1 MNIARYEP
9 WSLVH
14 RLHQDLDR
22 VFSREFGFANGDES
36 HGAVS
41 DWLPPVDV
49 NETKDAFVLRAD
61 VPGVDPKDI
70 EITMENG
77 VLAIRGQRSSES
89 TKEENG
95 YRRIER
101 SYGRF
106 FRRFTLPETA
116 DADAVSAECS
126 NGVLTVRIGKRP
138 EVQSRR
144 IEVKAS

>member
-1 MNIARYEP
+1 MNVSRYEP
-9 WSLVH
+9 WSLVS

-22 VFSREFGFANGDES
+22 VFSREFSTGDDS
-36 HGAVS
+36 HGAVC
-41 DWLPPVDV
+41 DWMPAVDV
-49 NETKDAFVLRAD
+49 NEAKDAFVLRAD
-61 VPGVDPKDI
+61 LPGVDPKNI

-77 VLAIRGQRSSES
+77 VLTIRGHRASEV

-101 SYGRF
+101 VSGEF
-106 FRRFTLPETA
+106 FRRFTLPDSA
-116 DADAVSAECS
+116 DANAINAQTG

>member
-1 MNIARYEP
+1 MNVSRYEP
-9 WSLVH
+9 WSLVS

-22 VFSREFGFANGDES
+22 VFSREMASGDDS
-36 HGAVS
+36 HGAVC
-41 DWLPPVDV
+41 DWMPAVDV
-49 NETKDAFVLRAD
+49 SETKDAFVLRAD
-61 VPGVDPKDI
+61 LPGVDPKNI

-77 VLAIRGQRSSES
+77 VLSVRGHRESET

-95 YRRIER
+95 YRRVER
-101 SYGRF
+101 ASGEF
-106 FRRFTLPETA
+106 FRRFTLPDSA
-116 DADAVSAECS
+116 DANAITAQSG

>member
-1 MNIARYEP
+1 MNVSRYEP
-9 WSLVH
+9 WSLVN

-22 VFSREFGFANGDES
+22 VFSREFSTGDDS
-36 HGAVS
+36 HGAVC
-41 DWLPPVDV
+41 DWMPAVDV

-61 VPGVDPKDI
+61 LPGVDPKNI

-77 VLAIRGQRSSES
+77 VLTIRGHRASEV

-101 SYGRF
+101 ASGEF
-106 FRRFTLPETA
+106 FRRFTLPDSA
-116 DADAVSAECS
+116 DANAISAQS
-126 NGVLTVRIGKRP
+126 GNGVLTVRIGKRP

-144 IEVKAS
+144 IEVKGS

>member
-1 MNIARYEP
+1 
-9 WSLVH
+9 LVN

-22 VFSREFGFANGDES
+22 VFSRELTGDDS
-36 HGAVS
+36 HGAVC
-41 DWLPPVDV
+41 DWMPAVDV

-61 VPGVDPKDI
+61 LPGVDPKNI

-77 VLAIRGQRSSES
+77 VLTIRGHRASET

-95 YRRIER
+95 FRRVER
-101 SYGRF
+101 ASGEF
-106 FRRFTLPETA
+106 FRRFSLPDSA
-116 DADAVSAECS
+116 DANAITAQSG